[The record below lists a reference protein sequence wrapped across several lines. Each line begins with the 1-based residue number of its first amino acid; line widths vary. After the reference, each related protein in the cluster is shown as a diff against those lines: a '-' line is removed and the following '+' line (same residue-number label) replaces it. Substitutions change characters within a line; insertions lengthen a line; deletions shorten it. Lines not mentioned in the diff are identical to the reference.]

1 VGVMI
6 LTIIILS
13 FLLIFSILL
22 SVALIWYNR
31 QVVGELL
38 FISENIGDMVGLLKE
53 YHEHLEGLH
62 KMEMFYGDS
71 TLQGLIKHTRFMT
84 EELKIFEDIYGLTRE
99 EEEADIG
106 DDPEPTDEEEADI
119 GDESEP
125 ADEA

>member
-1 VGVMI
+1 MI

-13 FLLIFSILL
+13 LLLIFSILL
-22 SVALIWYNR
+22 SVVIAWYNR

-53 YHEHLEGLH
+53 YHEHLEGLYE
-62 KMEMFYGDS
+62 MEMFYGDS
-71 TLQGLIKHTRFMT
+71 TLQGLIEHTKFMT

-99 EEEADIG
+99 EEEEADIG
-106 DDPEPTDEEEADI
+106 EDPEPTDEEEVDI